1 MIRIMTNP
9 REMTLKQQEILDAMC
24 THRLFT
30 QSGRYPEMLRYLAEH
45 SFPSTQENRE
55 ARKGEV
61 LRDKFYNGQP
71 SGDTNVRRDI
81 GYLRL
86 KVKKYADTP
95 EGRQQ
100 PEKLLIVEPGAS
112 DIYLVTFVRNVEA
125 ARELE
130 NFWGPH
136 IQSDAVTTIV
146 YTEPYFFHDES
157 QRIWTRCLAINDETG
172 KPPKFLPPGKF
183 KPAYNYVPTGEVR
196 SLLGISSWLGGKTV
210 VVNYEVFH
218 NNATYEDIPQSNLV
232 LLGAPRCNPIMRL
245 LQKGITRSFHYF
257 MGDAW
262 IDARNRKPSEKRPF
276 EDSKMEGD
284 DNGQL
289 IHVLVTRLCH
299 PADKRLW
306 VTVITADHTRA
317 AQKVCEVLTDNNQFK
332 KLSITPDKLNREGCQ
347 LIFRAEVFGDET
359 QVRSLELIET
369 WTPAPPAKA
378 AS

>member
-1 MIRIMTNP
+1 MTNP
-9 REMTLKQQEILDAMC
+9 REMTFKQQEILDAMC
-24 THRLFT
+24 THRLFAK
-30 QSGRYPEMLRYLAEH
+30 SARYPHLLRYLAEH
-45 SFPSTQENRE
+45 SFPSTPENRE
-55 ARKGEV
+55 LRKGEV

-86 KVKKYADTP
+86 KAKEYADTP
-95 EGRQQ
+95 EGRKQAD
-100 PEKLLIVEPGAS
+100 KLIIVEPGAS
-112 DIYLVTFVRNVEA
+112 DVYLVTFVRNVEV

-130 NFWGPH
+130 MFWGPH
-136 IQSDAVTTIV
+136 IQSDEATTII
-146 YTEPYFFHDES
+146 YTEPYFFHDAD
-157 QRIWTRCLAINDETG
+157 QRIWARCLAINDETG
-172 KPPKFLPPGKF
+172 ELPEFLQPGKF

-196 SLLGISSWLGGKTV
+196 SLLGIAAWLLKQRV
-210 VVNYEVFH
+210 VLTYEVFH
-218 NNATYEDIPQSNLV
+218 SSAIYEDIPQSNLI

-245 LQKGITRSFHYF
+245 LQKGVTRSFHYF

-262 IDARNRKPSEKRPF
+262 IDVRNRQPSEQIPF
-276 EDSKMEGD
+276 EDSKMQGD

-299 PADKRLW
+299 PADKSLW

-317 AQKVCEVLTDNNQFK
+317 AQKVCEVLTDNDEFK
-332 KLSITPDKLNREGCQ
+332 RLPITPETLSREGCQ
-347 LIFRAEVFGDET
+347 LIFRAEVWGDET

-369 WTPAPPAKA
+369 WTPKRPQT